1 VKVGGK
7 MTEIKWIK
15 ITTDMFEDEKID
27 FIASLPEADSII
39 VIWIRLLTLAG
50 RCNAGGF
57 IYLTEK
63 IPYTEEMLAHKFKK
77 PPTTIKLALETFKR
91 LEMLEFDGNV
101 MFLPNWEKH
110 QNVNGLDKIRESNRL
125 RKQKQRANSQIVH
138 VPRHVTVT
146 GQSQQSHATDKELDL
161 DNIYIMS
168 YCIEYLNSKAGT
180 SYKTNSKATQRLLNA
195 RIKEGYSSSD
205 IKKVI
210 DIKSAEWKGT
220 DMAKFLRP
228 ETLFGVKFESYL
240 NQAPATKY
248 DHKEE
253 LGRRFENVD
262 EEPVWP

>member
-1 VKVGGK
+1 

-91 LEMLEFDGNV
+91 LEMLEYDGNS

-110 QNVNGLDKIRESNRL
+110 QNINGLEKIRESNRL
-125 RKQKQRANSQIVH
+125 RKQKQRLNSQITQVS
-138 VPRHVTVT
+138 RHVTVT
-146 GQSQQSHATDKELDL
+146 GQSQQCHATDIELDIDKDIL
-161 DNIYIMS
+161 SGSINH
-168 YCIEYLNSKAGT
+168 LNLMAGT
-180 SYKTNSKATQRLLNA
+180 SYKTNSKQSRKLIKA
-195 RIKEGYSSSD
+195 RISDGYSLDD

-210 DIKSAEWKGT
+210 DIKTKEWKGT
-220 DMAKFLRP
+220 DMAIYLRP
-228 ETLFGVKFESYL
+228 ETLFGTKFESYL
-240 NQAPATKY
+240 NQAPASTY

-262 EEPVWP
+262 EEPLWT